1 MSVANQINDDEIDL
15 SELIDIIWRGKWL
28 IAIPSLLVA
37 LITFLYLSL
46 APVSYSVTLQI
57 KPLAKHKIS
66 DYASLNNIPGSSTAI
81 YEAGNIVGYEK
92 IISSQKLMQAVREN
106 FLLGADLRQTI
117 EQLTPEFQ
125 SFIGSEEEKKLALSK
140 STSAF
145 TLEAVRDELGSNETL
160 IYAISTETKR
170 ADLTRQILR
179 DYVELIKR
187 NIRIQNL
194 RALSG
199 LKKSTAAKLAYERQ
213 NLEAE
218 IENTKQAYL
227 AKLQSRIAIL
237 REQASIARALNLADP
252 SQNLT
257 INTSAST
264 NAETSLESRDE
275 NLFRNGY
282 KALDAEIKLLQQRDE
297 DAWRMFMPSYV
308 QIAEKLRKIESDRS
322 MQQLDNA
329 IAASPLNDGRLFAPA
344 NFDFENLLV
353 EPKTNK
359 PLIMILAT
367 LLAALLAAMFVLGR
381 HYIGNQSSREI

>member
-1 MSVANQINDDEIDL
+1 MSVTNQNNNDEIDL
-15 SELIDIIWRGKWL
+15 LELFDIIWRGKWL

-46 APVSYSVTLQI
+46 TPTNYSVTLQI
-57 KPLAKHKIS
+57 TPLS
-66 DYASLNNIPGSSTAI
+66 PFELDDYAPLNNIPGSSTAI
-81 YEAGNIVGYEK
+81 YEAGNIVGYEE
-92 IISSQKLMQAVREN
+92 IISSQKLLQAVRAN

-125 SFIGSEEEKKLALSK
+125 GFIGSQEEKQLALSK
-140 STSAF
+140 SASAF
-145 TLEAVRDELGSNETL
+145 TLEAVRDELGNNETL
-160 IYAISTETKR
+160 IYVISTETKR

-194 RALSG
+194 RELSG
-199 LKKSTAAKLAYERQ
+199 LKKSTTAKLAYERQ

-237 REQASIARALNLADP
+237 PEQASIARALNLADP

-322 MQQLDNA
+322 IHQLDNA

>member
-1 MSVANQINDDEIDL
+1 
-15 SELIDIIWRGKWL
+15 
-28 IAIPSLLVA
+28 
-37 LITFLYLSL
+37 
-46 APVSYSVTLQI
+46 
-57 KPLAKHKIS
+57 
-66 DYASLNNIPGSSTAI
+66 
-81 YEAGNIVGYEK
+81 
-92 IISSQKLMQAVREN
+92 
-106 FLLGADLRQTI
+106 
-117 EQLTPEFQ
+117 
-125 SFIGSEEEKKLALSK
+125 
-140 STSAF
+140 
-145 TLEAVRDELGSNETL
+145 
-160 IYAISTETKR
+160 
-170 ADLTRQILR
+170 
-179 DYVELIKR
+179 
-187 NIRIQNL
+187 L

-199 LKKSTAAKLAYERQ
+199 LKKSTTAKLAYERQ

-329 IAASPLNDGRLFAPA
+329 IAASPLKDGRLFAPA